1 MMTTTAT
8 SEQDGARIAT
18 TDACP
23 ACGERGRRVKRV
35 TLESLLHT
43 DRRAEIGD
51 GLYHVCLTPEC
62 DTVYFGA
69 GDGAIY
75 MKSDLSVRF
84 GLKESGPPR
93 PVCYCFN
100 HSIEGIHDEIRRMGR
115 STVLDSIKADM
126 KDSGCRCE
134 QTNPLG
140 ACCLGTV
147 QAVVEEGFL
156 LAGKPATVMDA
167 SGDCCPPEPSSNRS
181 GALAVGGSVVAAA
194 LSSACCWLP
203 LVLLAFG
210 ASAAGVAGFF
220 EQWRVPFIAVAAV
233 LLGSGFYFQ
242 YWRRPKCDDGSCA
255 VPSKRLR
262 ILNQSMLWV
271 ATAFVVA
278 MILFPNYVQHLIGG
292 SDAVAI
298 ADRPSEGIGLVVPVE
313 GMTCEGC
320 ASILTNALGKVAG
333 VSAVDVS
340 YADRRALVTISPDD
354 ETVRAQ
360 IIDAVTSAGYRTR
373 LEDIRGQP

>member
-1 MMTTTAT
+1 M
-8 SEQDGARIAT
+8 DH
-18 TDACP
+18 CP
-23 ACGERGRRVKRV
+23 DCKEPGRKVKTV
-35 TLESLLHT
+35 TLAHLLRPEHHPAT
-43 DRRAEIGD
+43 GD
-51 GLYHVCLTPEC
+51 GRYYVCATPEC
-62 DTVYFGA
+62 DTVYFNA
-69 GDGAIY
+69 GSRFGKA
-75 MKSDLSVRF
+75 DLVVRF
-84 GLKESGPPR
+84 GLKETTAPR
-93 PVCYCFN
+93 HVCYCFD
-100 HSIEGIHDEIRRMGR
+100 HTIEEIHGEIARTGQ
-115 STVLDSIKADM
+115 STVLDGIKADM
-126 KDSGCRCE
+126 KGPGCRCE

-147 QAVVEEGFL
+147 KAVVEEGFRL
-156 LAGKPATVMDA
+156 TGKRATVVDV
-167 SGDCCPPEPSSNRS
+167 SGDCCADDCCAAQSSNRS
-181 GALAVGGSVVAAA
+181 GALAVSGSVLAAA

-203 LVLLAFG
+203 LLLLAFG

-242 YWRRPKCDDGSCA
+242 YRRRPRCDDGSCA

-262 ILNQSMLWV
+262 ILNRSMLWV

-292 SDAVAI
+292 TDAVAV
-298 ADRPSEGIGLVVPVE
+298 ADRPSEDIGLVVPVE

-340 YADRRALVTISPDD
+340 YADKRAVVTISPDD
-354 ETVRAQ
+354 EVGRAQ
-360 IIDAVTSAGYRTR
+360 IVDAVTRAGYETR
-373 LEDIRGQP
+373 LEDIRKHP